1 MSAPTTAQFGAVEA
15 MKNGDIDI
23 ENMRCEYDMRRR
35 MIVERLRTMGLDC
48 FEPEGAFYVFPS
60 IQSTGYSSEEFC
72 TQLLQKEHVAVVP
85 GSAFG
90 ASGEGFVRISYSY
103 SMKHLTDA
111 MERIERFLHEK
122 R

>member
-1 MSAPTTAQFGAVEA
+1 MKKETLVAIVEA
-15 MKNGDIDI
+15 LKEGKTPVFP
-23 ENMRCEYDMRRR
+23 
-35 MIVERLRTMGLDC
+35 VEDFPC